1 MSTSEETKNI
11 ALDLHNLFHLNP
23 SAGIYIEGETLMVF
37 PKREVGVRASDWF
50 KTISMLHLLAE
61 KLNGLVTIREVKNKK
76 AEGMVYFVNLNPAA
90 PVECSFTQQQR
101 EDLSFS
107 KKKEG

>member
-11 ALDLHNLFHLNP
+11 APDLHNLFHLNP

-61 KLNGLVTIREVKNKK
+61 KLNGLVTIREVKNKQ

-101 EDLSFS
+101 GDLSFS

>member
-1 MSTSEETKNI
+1 MSEEVKNI
-11 ALDLHNLFHLNP
+11 ANDLHNLFNMNP
-23 SAGIYIEGETLMVF
+23 SAGIYVEGETLMVF

-61 KLNGLVTIREVKNKK
+61 KLNGLISIREVKNKK
-76 AEGMVYFVNLNPAA
+76 AEGMVYFVNLNPAEA
-90 PVECSFTQQQR
+90 VECSFTQEQR
-101 EDLSFS
+101 ENLSFS